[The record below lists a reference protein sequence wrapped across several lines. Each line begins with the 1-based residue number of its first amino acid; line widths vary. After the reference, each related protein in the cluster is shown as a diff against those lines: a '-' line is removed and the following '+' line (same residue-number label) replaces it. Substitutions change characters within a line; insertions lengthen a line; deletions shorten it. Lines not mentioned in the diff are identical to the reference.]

1 MINEIIII
9 EIILILMWVFLQVS
23 EMIRMFII
31 NLWILKWIKDVKIKM
46 IILDITIVIK
56 ILRVFKIYRLNEMI
70 I

>member
-1 MINEIIII
+1 
-9 EIILILMWVFLQVS
+9 
-23 EMIRMFII
+23 MFII

-56 ILRVFKIYRLNEMI
+56 ILKVFKIYKLNEMI

>member
-1 MINEIIII
+1 MKDWNINVNVLQISEII
-9 EIILILMWVFLQVS
+9 W
-23 EMIRMFII
+23 MFII

>member
-1 MINEIIII
+1 MDVYNK
-9 EIILILMWVFLQVS
+9 LM
-23 EMIRMFII
+23 
-31 NLWILKWIKDVKIKM
+31 NLKMNKRCKNKM

>member
-1 MINEIIII
+1 
-9 EIILILMWVFLQVS
+9 
-23 EMIRMFII
+23 MFII

>member
-1 MINEIIII
+1 M
-9 EIILILMWVFLQVS
+9 FLQVS
-23 EMIRMFII
+23 RIIWMFII